1 MQQQLYH
8 QPNVKS
14 SSVPSPS
21 TNKPVLANVTASV
34 IVASSNIEK
43 LYARPAVTLRV
54 VAVKSPSAVL
64 PNVTFPLVAA
74 SVIVRVVT
82 STLPSKIAEAP
93 SVIVSVVTLAMSPKD
108 VIAPVP
114 ASNVKV
120 LAPPAISPSKSII
133 PPPAPVSILVF

>member
-1 MQQQLYH
+1 MLEKVTALVMCSIFVYF
-8 QPNVKS
+8 NIKCTS
-14 SSVPSPS
+14 SS
-21 TNKPVLANVTASV
+21 A
-34 IVASSNIEK
+34 
-43 LYARPAVTLRV
+43 TLRV

-133 PPPAPVSILVF
+133 PPAAPVSILVF